1 MSSET
6 VPLKYV
12 KTFMRVATAQGY
24 DIERMALAIGLDS
37 AYLQENIDQSQPV
50 SAEIY
55 TRIYTHVMDLLQDE
69 CFGLNLK
76 QKVPT
81 GSFRIM
87 CRSLVH
93 SANLGEAMER
103 ASEFH
108 TFCRS
113 LSGETVALRPS
124 LTHSEDNRVF
134 YHFPDTS
141 DFLIDE
147 ENDPFYGVAN
157 CMSVWRRFCSWLIGR
172 QLDLLEVHF
181 QLPAPTDR
189 RYLKKLYNCSVKFSQ
204 KYNAIVFDR
213 QYLTASLVHDED
225 SLKEFLRSAPYQLL
239 VTSEFESDD
248 GIVSQMRRIIG
259 HDMSRE
265 FPSVIDMASALNLS
279 VRTLRR
285 RLNEVGTTYQE
296 FKDKTRCRSAKQLL
310 AKPEL
315 KINAIAALLGFDEP
329 SAFHR
334 SFKKWTQQT
343 PGEYRKSIL

>member
-12 KTFMRVATAQGY
+12 KTFMRVAEAQGY
-24 DIERMALAIGLDS
+24 DLERIALAIGLKTE
-37 AYLQENIDQSQPV
+37 YLQSDIDQSQAVP
-50 SAEIY
+50 AEIY

-69 CFGLNLK
+69 SFGLNLK

-87 CRSLVH
+87 CRSLIH

-103 ASEFH
+103 AAEFH
-108 TFCRS
+108 DFCRS
-113 LSGETVALRPS
+113 LSGEIVAPRPS
-124 LTHSEDNRVF
+124 LTQNLNNSVF
-134 YHFPDTS
+134 YYFPDTS
-141 DFLIDE
+141 DFFIDE
-147 ENDPFYGVAN
+147 ETDPFYGVAN

-172 QLDLLEVHF
+172 QLDLVEVHF

-189 RYLKKLYNCSVKFSQ
+189 RYLKKLFNCPVKFSQ
-204 KYNAIVFDR
+204 KENSIVFDS
-213 QYLTASLVHDED
+213 QYLTAPLVHDED
-225 SLKEFLRSAPYQLL
+225 SLREFLRSAPYQLL
-239 VTSEFESDD
+239 VTSDLENDD

-265 FPSVIDMASALNLS
+265 FPSVIEMASALNVS

-285 RLNEVGTTYQE
+285 RLKEVGTTYQE

-334 SFKKWTQQT
+334 SFKKWTNQT
-343 PGEYRKSIL
+343 PGEYRLSIL